1 MPDSEN
7 LGVGLV
13 GDHCSGQYLIKL
25 ASSLPQNCGIGFSLM
40 NLRII
45 TSLVLREGDVG
56 DQGLPIVGDDADELT
71 ATKWSRA
78 EAKLLR
84 C

>member
-1 MPDSEN
+1 
-7 LGVGLV
+7 
-13 GDHCSGQYLIKL
+13 
-25 ASSLPQNCGIGFSLM
+25 M